1 MTTPTIA
8 EVSGKLSGDDVI
20 IAGALNACGR
30 MATLLIQIRAV
41 ALQGLER
48 DAPMRVKM
56 LRALE
61 RDASEIATMSAALA
75 SQVAQ
80 HRLTRLG
87 GEPQPLQ
94 GTGEP

>member
-8 EVSGKLSGDDVI
+8 EVAGKLSDADVI
-20 IAGALNACGR
+20 IAEALNACGR
-30 MATLLIQIRAV
+30 MTTLLIQIRAI

-56 LRALE
+56 LRAIE
-61 RDASEIATMSAALA
+61 RDASEITTMSAALA
-75 SQVAQ
+75 SQAAR

-87 GEPQPLQ
+87 GDSQPLQ